1 MIRVPIEDGV
11 TFGIKKITEIMEEKE
26 YGGIRLHLEAALD
39 TMKIPLKL
47 DVFTGDII
55 TPKEITY
62 QYWLRLR
69 KGPSQS
75 WPITWRLS

>member
-1 MIRVPIEDGV
+1 
-11 TFGIKKITEIMEEKE
+11 MEEKE

-62 QYWLRLR
+62 QYWL
-69 KGPSQS
+69 
-75 WPITWRLS
+75 